1 VVHNS
6 SLHRRVI
13 FAGLDQNADELG
25 IVLSCEADGCEQ
37 RNDCFVMRTIAIV
50 DDNPSLLQGLSRLL
64 SAHGFRVQTFASA
77 ELFLENI
84 AKCEA
89 DCLLLDIHLAG
100 ISGIDLQRQLTSSGT
115 DLPVIFMTAI
125 DNAATR
131 QEAFDVGCVAYLR
144 KPFLAKLLIDAIN
157 GVA

>member
-1 VVHNS
+1 
-6 SLHRRVI
+6 
-13 FAGLDQNADELG
+13 
-25 IVLSCEADGCEQ
+25 
-37 RNDCFVMRTIAIV
+37 MRTIAIV

-77 ELFLENI
+77 EMFLEDI
-84 AKCEA
+84 AKCEV

-100 ISGIDLQRQLTSSGT
+100 ISGIDLQRKLTSSGT
-115 DLPVIFMTAI
+115 DLPVIFMTGI

-131 QEAFDVGCVAYLR
+131 QEAFDAGCVAYLR